1 MSPLRQCLT
10 SARRIVVKVGSRLLA
25 TDENLIARI
34 AAEMGE
40 LGTKQFLIVSSG
52 AVSLGCQKLG
62 YARRPKQ
69 IPKLQAAASAGQS
82 ELMRR
87 YADAMA
93 AHGLTVAQV
102 LLTYSD
108 LASRRRL
115 TNAQQA
121 LAALFEAGAIPI
133 VNENDTVSTDEIGF
147 GDNDQLASM
156 VVPLVRAEALI
167 LLTDVD
173 GVLDPSGKRIAIM
186 DREATVGHL
195 PHTNTHGTGGMPKK
209 IEAALK
215 ASRFGATVVIANAR
229 QPRVLASTLAGEDVG
244 TLFPPHGQLLRARQ
258 HWIAY
263 TLRPRGAILV
273 NDGAV
278 HALTHDGGS
287 LLPVGVIGM
296 RGQFSR
302 GDAVQVLTLDGR
314 EVARGLTKMGV
325 LEVARVA
332 GKGSRELVTQVG
344 EADTVVIHRDDLVLV
359 R

>member
-1 MSPLRQCLT
+1 M
-10 SARRIVVKVGSRLLA
+10 KVGSRLLA
-25 TDENLIARI
+25 TDGGLIARL
-34 AAEMGE
+34 AAEMHE
-40 LGTKQFLIVSSG
+40 LGNRQFLIVSSG
-52 AVSLGCQKLG
+52 AVSLGCQMLG
-62 YARRPKQ
+62 YTHRPKQ

-156 VVPLVRAEALI
+156 VVPLVRAEVLI

-173 GVLDPSGKRIAIM
+173 GVFDPEGQRIAVM
-186 DREATVGHL
+186 DRTTAVGQL
-195 PHTNTHGTGGMPKK
+195 PHSNTHGTGGMPKK

-215 ASRFGATVVIANAR
+215 ASRFGATVVVANAR
-229 QPRVLASTLAGEDVG
+229 QPRILARTLLGEDVG
-244 TLFPPHGQLLRARQ
+244 TLFPPHNHSLRARQ

-278 HALTHDGGS
+278 RALMHDGGS
-287 LLPVGVIGM
+287 LLPVGVIGT
-296 RGQFSR
+296 RGQFAR
-302 GDAVQVLTLDGR
+302 GDAVQVLTVDGR
-314 EVARGLTKMGV
+314 EIARGLTKLGV
-325 LEVARVA
+325 LDVARVA
-332 GKGSRELVTQVG
+332 GKGSRELATQVG
-344 EADTVVIHRDDLVLV
+344 DADTIVIHRDDLVLLH
-359 R
+359 